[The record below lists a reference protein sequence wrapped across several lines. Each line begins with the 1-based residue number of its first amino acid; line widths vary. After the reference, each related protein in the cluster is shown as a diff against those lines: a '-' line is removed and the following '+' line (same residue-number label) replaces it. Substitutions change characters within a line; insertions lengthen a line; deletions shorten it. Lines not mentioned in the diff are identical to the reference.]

1 MERLRQHGGFF
12 NPDRIVIA
20 KPGEYCSETFIVL
33 KVVSNEAE
41 GLSFKQYVYTRIFR
55 FMVLLRTVSQDITR
69 DNYRWVPDLGDYSKS
84 WTDEELYQM
93 FGLTK
98 QEQAYIESKIKE
110 LK

>member
-1 MERLRQHGGFF
+1 
-12 NPDRIVIA
+12 
-20 KPGEYCSETFIVL
+20 
-33 KVVSNEAE
+33 
-41 GLSFKQYVYTRIFR
+41 
-55 FMVLLRTVSQDITR
+55 MVLLRTVSQDITR